1 VEILKRKFAQKK
13 MFTFSLLILTCLLAS
28 ISSSI
33 QNCNNCNIIVT
44 RGPFKTPSFNLI
56 LKLIFGTK
64 LPEIYTNKLST
75 TSTTSA
81 KIISALTQNLPSTRA
96 TTTKSTKILAFTSTT
111 KRFSTTIR
119 PISTTTKT
127 VSLKKTKKLV

>member
-1 VEILKRKFAQKK
+1 

-33 QNCNNCNIIVT
+33 QNCNNCNIMVT

-64 LPEIYTNKLST
+64 LPEIYKNKLST
-75 TSTTSA
+75 TSTP

-96 TTTKSTKILAFTSTT
+96 TTTKSIKILAFTSTT
-111 KRFSTTIR
+111 KRYSTTIR
-119 PISTTTKT
+119 RISTSTKT
-127 VSLKKTKKLV
+127 VSFKKTKK